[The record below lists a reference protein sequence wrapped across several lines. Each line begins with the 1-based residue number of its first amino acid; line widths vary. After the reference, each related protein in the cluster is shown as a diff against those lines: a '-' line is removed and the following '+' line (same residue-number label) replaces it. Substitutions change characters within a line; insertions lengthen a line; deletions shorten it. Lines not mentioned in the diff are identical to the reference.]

1 MTTKLKHRLPAY
13 SVINHLGISDIQ
25 CQQLKDTV
33 LRLQDEF
40 KTITE
45 ANMGLVAL
53 HSELVKHISD
63 SVYEINLTDSLVN
76 LSVNSNTDNSKTDTY
91 RKKIGYSTSNSILN
105 EHTYT
110 EKTKVYSDNSILF
123 DSILSKFKG
132 NPTRIR
138 ITKLAAGKSITPHI
152 DYDPSYSVRI
162 IIPIIGDEHCIN
174 LFWVK
179 NKVESVILK
188 PGTAYF
194 LNTGYKHSVV
204 NLSTTDRYALM
215 ISVNGSDDIKDLI
228 GN

>member
-1 MTTKLKHRLPAY
+1 MTTKLKHLLPAY
-13 SVINHLGISDIQ
+13 SVITHLSISDIQ
-25 CQQLKDTV
+25 CQELKDTV

-45 ANMGLVAL
+45 ANRGLVEL
-53 HSELVKHISD
+53 HSNLVKQISD
-63 SVYEINLTDSLVN
+63 SVYEINLTDSLGN
-76 LSVNSNTDNSKTDTY
+76 LSVNSNTDNSKTNTY
-91 RKKIGYSTSNSILN
+91 RKKIDYSISNSILN

-110 EKTKVYSDNSILF
+110 EKTKVYSDNAILF
-123 DSILSKFKG
+123 DSILSNFKG

-162 IIPIIGDEHCIN
+162 IIPIIGDEHCVN

-179 NKVESVILK
+179 NKVESAILK
-188 PGTAYF
+188 PGSAYF

-204 NLSTTDRYALM
+204 NLGTTDRYALM